1 MDFQKIWEKLTLKNK
16 DLRYRLSLI
25 FGLFFIFPITGFL
38 IFALNYNLMN
48 NTYVLLFF
56 LGVLIFSF
64 LGFTM
69 LRRVFDQIS
78 LISKGMSQTEIS
90 KLTGEKLQKETNELH
105 NIVQSFS
112 NIENQFSNT
121 FTALQ
126 RKTSE
131 ISILKELSELCFVTF
146 DPNEIL
152 YVTLER
158 ALLLTNSDIGSVMI
172 LSRPNRNSFIV
183 KASIGSGE
191 FVKVDDRID
200 FDSSISKYA
209 VINKSPIVVKDI
221 ETDNRFGRMNRSHYG
236 SKSFVCMPIKTSK
249 EIVGVLTISRKEDDK
264 AYTLEEVEI
273 LTPLLNSA
281 AFTYENLRLIKE
293 NEQSILQLKTI
304 DKLFKV
310 INSSFRDSELL
321 HAVLNELQSVVPFD
335 FAMVMERSGT
345 GSDYI
350 KVTELITNKPTSITK
365 GSNYQCPQGS
375 LIDRVLKQETT
386 VIIDDTADISNK
398 AEKKIFT
405 QQGPKSAILTPLRMG
420 GSVTSILALY
430 AKKSGIFYDAENLI
444 EWVAEGL
451 SLAIE
456 RNSLSD
462 AVVKRH
468 RELVS
473 VKQIGSALAS
483 STFDM
488 SKVLKYTMDMIRE
501 AMNVEAGSLFLLK
514 NGDLE
519 FSVAFNVKIKSMKK
533 FRLKLGQGI
542 AGTVAA
548 RGESLLVNNTE
559 KSPHFYSQIDNISGF
574 KTKSA
579 LCVPMISK
587 GKVIGVIEVLNR
599 VNGPFDE
606 NDLDL
611 LQSIA
616 ASVSIAIENANLYK
630 ETVSLAE
637 HERGIRGMFQKFVPK
652 EILDKIILD
661 PEGKNRARID
671 ELKTLTMMNI
681 DIRGFS
687 KVVRKIGPQKTVFLI
702 NTFFSVM
709 GSVVFKHHGIVDK
722 YLGDGFLAIFGA
734 PVSSTMDADNAV
746 AAALEMMESVPYVND
761 YFVRELGT
769 TVNIGISVHTGEAVV
784 GNIGFDMK
792 MDYTVIGDS
801 VNTVFRLQ
809 ELTKAFPNGI
819 LISETTLNA
828 ARSRLA
834 LNEVGVSSD
843 IDNELGDLKIYEL
856 LGHKEN

>member
-1 MDFQKIWEKLTLKNK
+1 MDFKKIKDAFSLKNK

-25 FGLFFIFPITGFL
+25 FGLFFIFPVTGFL
-38 IFALNYNLMN
+38 IFALKYDLMSN
-48 NTYVLLFF
+48 KYVLLFF

-69 LRRVFDQIS
+69 LRRIFDQIAT
-78 LISKGMSQTEIS
+78 ISTEITKTEIT
-90 KLTGEKLQKETNELH
+90 KLTGEDLQKETNELH

-112 NIENQFSNT
+112 SIESQFSNT
-121 FTALQ
+121 FSALQ
-126 RKTSE
+126 KKSSE

-146 DPNEIL
+146 DPTEIL

-158 ALLLTNSDIGSVMI
+158 ALLLTNSDVGSVMI
-172 LSRPNRNSFIV
+172 LSRPDRKSFIV

-191 FVKVDDRID
+191 FVKVDDRIE
-200 FDSSISKYA
+200 FETSIAKYA

-221 ETDNRFGRMNRSHYG
+221 ETDNRFGRVSRSHYG

-249 EIVGVLTISRKEDDK
+249 EIVGVLTISRKEDSQ
-264 AYTLEEVEI
+264 AYSLEEVEI

-293 NEQSILQLKTI
+293 NETAALHLKTI

-321 HAVLNELQSVVPFD
+321 HAVMNELQAVVPFD
-335 FAMVMERSGT
+335 LAMVMTRKG
-345 GSDYI
+345 GSSDFVE
-350 KVTELITNKPTSITK
+350 VTELITNKPTSITK
-365 GSNYQCPQGS
+365 GASYQCPQGS

-386 VIIDDTADISNK
+386 VIIDDTGEIANK
-398 AEKKIFT
+398 TEKKFFT
-405 QQGPKSAILTPLRMG
+405 QQAPKSAILTPLKIG
-420 GSVTSILALY
+420 GNVTSVLALY
-430 AKKSGIFYDAENLI
+430 AKKSGIFYESENLI
-444 EWVAEGL
+444 EWMAEGL

-456 RNSLSD
+456 RNSLSEV
-462 AVVKRH
+462 VVKRH

-483 STFDM
+483 STFDT

-533 FRLKLGQGI
+533 FRLKMGQGI

-548 RGESLLVNNTE
+548 GGESMLVNDTA
-559 KSPHFYSQIDNISGF
+559 KSPHFYSQIDKISGF
-574 KTKSA
+574 KTTSA
-579 LCVPMISK
+579 VCVPMISK
-587 GKVIGVIEVLNR
+587 GKVIGVIEVLNK
-599 VNGPFDE
+599 VNGLFDD

-652 EILDKIILD
+652 EILEKIILD
-661 PEGKNRARID
+661 PEGKNKAKVN

-687 KVVRKIGPQKTVFLI
+687 KVVRMIGPQKTVFLI

-746 AAALEMMESVPYVND
+746 AAALEMMESVPNVND

-769 TVNIGISVHTGEAVV
+769 SINIGISVHTGEAVV

-801 VNTVFRLQ
+801 VNTVFRIQ
-809 ELTKAFPNGI
+809 DMTKAFPNGI

-834 LNEVGVSSD
+834 LNEVGISSD
-843 IDNELGDLKIYEL
+843 LDSRLGDLRIYEL
-856 LGHKEN
+856 LGHKE